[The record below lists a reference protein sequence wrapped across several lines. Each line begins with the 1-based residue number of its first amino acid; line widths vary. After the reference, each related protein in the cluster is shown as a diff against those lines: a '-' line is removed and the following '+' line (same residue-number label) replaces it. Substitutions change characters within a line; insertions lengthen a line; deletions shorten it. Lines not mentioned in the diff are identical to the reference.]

1 MNIIQRCILSG
12 AVAVIAITCVVNPPQ
27 MVERSDISAVYRTD
41 AKAAASRACGI
52 GVVSLLACLSVRG
65 YPKREKGPLEGL
77 L

>member
-1 MNIIQRCILSG
+1 MNVVQRCILAG
-12 AVAVIAITCVVNPPQ
+12 AVAVIAITCVINPPLL
-27 MVERSDISAVYRTD
+27 VERTDISVVYRTD
-41 AKAAASRACGI
+41 AKAAASRAFGI